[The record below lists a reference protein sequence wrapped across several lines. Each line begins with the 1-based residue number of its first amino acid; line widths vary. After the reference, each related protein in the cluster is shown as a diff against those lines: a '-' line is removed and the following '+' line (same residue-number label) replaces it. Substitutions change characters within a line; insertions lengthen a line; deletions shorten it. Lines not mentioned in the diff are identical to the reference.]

1 MIISSYNIII
11 FKPIDIHMEF
21 IEVIKAILICSK
33 QRFKNF
39 WYELFISAVQMVDPY
54 YEHFLQSAKIAN
66 LTS

>member
-39 WYELFISAVQMVDPY
+39 WYEFFISAIG
-54 YEHFLQSAKIAN
+54 ETGL
-66 LTS
+66 